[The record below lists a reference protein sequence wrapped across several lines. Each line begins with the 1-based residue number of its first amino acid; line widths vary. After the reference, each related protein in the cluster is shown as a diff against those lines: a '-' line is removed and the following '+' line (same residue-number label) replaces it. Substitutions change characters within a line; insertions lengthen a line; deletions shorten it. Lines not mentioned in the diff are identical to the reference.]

1 MDLMNLLRTQW
12 DRAIAVLAAIG
23 GAVALVIGWI
33 GVSGT
38 PNVAKQLPYVI
49 SSGLTG
55 IFLLGIAAVLW
66 LTADLRDEWRELR
79 RVGNLLDRELTDRQA
94 ERAAAG
100 THGRP

>member
-1 MDLMNLLRTQW
+1 MNLLRTQW
-12 DRAIAVLAAIG
+12 DRALAVAAAIG
-23 GAVALVIGWI
+23 GAVALVIGWV

-55 IFLLGIAAVLW
+55 IFLLGIAATLW

-79 RVGNLLDRELTDRQA
+79 RVGNLLDRELTERQS